1 MSMSQPLLEVKD
13 LRVSFKAKKKT
24 TNIVA
29 GLSFKVEKGK
39 TLCIVGE
46 SGCGKS
52 MTSLSVMG
60 LLPKTGELEGEVLL
74 KGENLATKT
83 MKQMSKIRGKQL
95 SMIFQEPMT
104 SLNPVQTVGKQI
116 SESIMIHEQ
125 VGKKEARV
133 KAIDMLKLVGI
144 PSPEKRVDA
153 YPHEL
158 SGGMRQRVMIAI
170 ALSCNPE
177 LLIADEPTTALDVTI
192 QAQILDLM
200 KNLQKE
206 FEMGIIMI
214 THDLAVVYEMADT
227 VLVMYAGKAV
237 EYGDRKA
244 IFSNPKHPYTQGLLQ
259 CIPDVDD
266 EEEREEL
273 FVIKGS
279 VPSPDKMP
287 TGCRFVDRCPFAQ
300 EMCVDNAPPL
310 VSEEDSNHL
319 VSCWKY
325 TDSWIAEKEGEL
337 NESIS
342 REIAASK
349 SS

>member
-1 MSMSQPLLEVKD
+1 MTQPLLEVND
-13 LRVSFKAKKKT
+13 LRVSFKTKKKT

-29 GLSFKVEKGK
+29 GLSFIVEKGK

-60 LLPKTGELEGEVLL
+60 LLPKTGEVTGEILL
-74 KGENLATKT
+74 KGENLAGKS
-83 MKQMSKIRGKQL
+83 MKQMSKIRGNQI

-116 SESIMIHEQ
+116 AETIILHQ
-125 VGKKEARV
+125 KLNKKDARE
-133 KAIDMLKLVGI
+133 KAIDMLRLVGI
-144 PSPEKRVDA
+144 PSPEKRIDA

-200 KNLQKE
+200 KKLQDE
-206 FEMGIIMI
+206 LEMGIIMI
-214 THDLAVVYEMADT
+214 THDLAVVSEMADS

-237 EYGDRKA
+237 EYGSRKS
-244 IFSNPKHPYTQGLLQ
+244 IFENPLHPYTQGLLQ
-259 CIPDVDD
+259 CIPDVDE
-266 EEEREEL
+266 EEERDEL

-279 VPSPDKMP
+279 VPSPDNMP
-287 TGCRFVDRCPFAQ
+287 VGCRFVDRCPYAQ
-300 EMCVDNAPPL
+300 SLCREKAPSLDVVEGPH
-310 VSEEDSNHL
+310 S

-325 TDSWIAEKEGEL
+325 TDEWIKEREGEL
-337 NESIS
+337 YESAT
-342 REIAASK
+342 REIAATK

>member
-1 MSMSQPLLEVKD
+1 MTQSLLEVKD
-13 LRVSFKAKKKT
+13 LKVSFVGKKKT

-29 GLSFKVEKGK
+29 GLSFAVEKGK

-60 LLPKTGELEGEVLL
+60 LLPKTGRIEGEILL
-74 KGENLATKT
+74 KGENLASKS
-83 MKQMSKIRGKQL
+83 MKQMSKIRGNQV

-116 SESIMIHEQ
+116 AETIIIHQ
-125 VGKKEARV
+125 NVNKKEARL
-133 KAIDMLKLVGI
+133 KAIEMLKLVGI

-206 FEMGIIMI
+206 LDMGIIMI
-214 THDLAVVYEMADT
+214 THDLAVVSEMADT

-237 EYGDRKA
+237 EYGSRNAVFNK
-244 IFSNPKHPYTQGLLQ
+244 PLHPYTQGLMK
-259 CIPDVDD
+259 CIPDVDA
-266 EEEREEL
+266 EEEVEEL

-279 VPSPDKMP
+279 VPSPDEMP
-287 TGCRFVDRCPFAQ
+287 KGCRFVDRCPFAQ
-300 EMCVDNAPPL
+300 EICRNHAPE
-310 VSEEDSNHL
+310 VTTMEEQHA

-325 TDSWIAEKEGEL
+325 TDKWDEKEGEL
-337 NESIS
+337 NESSI
-342 REIAASK
+342 REIAATK

>member
-1 MSMSQPLLEVKD
+1 MTQPLLEVKN
-13 LRVSFKAKKKT
+13 LKVSFAGKKKT

-29 GLSFKVEKGK
+29 GLSFNVEKGK

-60 LLPKTGELEGEVLL
+60 LLPKTGEIEGEILL
-74 KGENLATKT
+74 KGDNLTEKS
-83 MKQMSKIRGKQL
+83 MKQMSKIRGNQI

-116 SESIMIHEQ
+116 AETIILHQKVS
-125 VGKKEARV
+125 KKEARQ
-133 KAIDMLKLVGI
+133 KAVEMLQLVGI
-144 PSPEKRVDA
+144 PSPDKRIDA

-206 FEMGIIMI
+206 LDMGIIMI
-214 THDLAVVYEMADT
+214 THDLAVVSEMADT

-237 EYGDRKA
+237 EYGSRTS
-244 IFSNPKHPYTQGLLQ
+244 IFNNPLHPYTQGLMK
-259 CIPDVDD
+259 CIPDVDA
-266 EEEREEL
+266 EEDVEEL

-279 VPSPDKMP
+279 VPSPDAMP
-287 TGCRFVDRCPFAQ
+287 AGCRFEDRCPYVQDICRAQ
-300 EMCVDNAPPL
+300 SPDLEQA
-310 VSEEDSNHL
+310 DSQHT

-325 TDSWIAEKEGEL
+325 TNLWEEGEK
-337 NESIS
+337 NGPAIS
-342 REIAASK
+342 EVAVGK

>member
-1 MSMSQPLLEVKD
+1 MTQPLLEVKD
-13 LRVSFKAKKKT
+13 LKVSFAGKKKK

-29 GLSFKVEKGK
+29 GLSFNVEKGK

-60 LLPKTGELEGEVLL
+60 LLPKTGEVEGEILL
-74 KGENLATKT
+74 KGDNLTEKS
-83 MKQMSKIRGKQL
+83 MKQMSKIRGNQI

-116 SESIMIHEQ
+116 AETIILHQ
-125 VGKKEARV
+125 NTGKKEARQ
-133 KAIDMLKLVGI
+133 KAIEMLQLVGI
-144 PSPEKRVDA
+144 PSPEKRIDA

-200 KNLQKE
+200 KNLQKDLD
-206 FEMGIIMI
+206 MGIIMI
-214 THDLAVVYEMADT
+214 THDLAVVSEMADT

-237 EYGDRKA
+237 EYGSRDS
-244 IFSNPKHPYTQGLLQ
+244 IFKNPLHPYTQGLMK
-259 CIPDVDD
+259 CIPDVDAD
-266 EEEREEL
+266 EDVEEL

-279 VPSPDKMP
+279 VPSPEAMP
-287 TGCRFVDRCPFAQ
+287 AGCRFADRCPFAQ
-300 EMCVDNAPPL
+300 EVCRTHSPDL
-310 VSEEDSNHL
+310 VQADPQHT

-325 TDSWIAEKEGEL
+325 TDQWKEGET
-337 NESIS
+337 NGAAI
-342 REIAASK
+342 REIAVSK

>member
-1 MSMSQPLLEVKD
+1 MTQALLEVKD
-13 LRVSFKAKKKT
+13 LRVSFVGKKKT

-29 GLSFKVEKGK
+29 GLSFQVEKGK

-60 LLPKTGELEGEVLL
+60 LLPKTGEIEGEILL
-74 KGENLATKT
+74 KGDDLTNKS
-83 MKQMSKIRGKQL
+83 MKQMSKIRGNQI

-116 SESIMIHEQ
+116 AETIILHQ
-125 VGKKEARV
+125 NLNKKEARE
-133 KAIDMLKLVGI
+133 KAIDMLRLVGI
-144 PSPEKRVDA
+144 PSPEKRIDA

-200 KNLQKE
+200 KKLQKDLD
-206 FEMGIIMI
+206 MGIIMI
-214 THDLAVVYEMADT
+214 THDLAVVSEMADT

-237 EYGDRKA
+237 EYGTRDA
-244 IFSNPKHPYTQGLLQ
+244 VFNNPSHPYTQGLMK
-259 CIPDVDD
+259 CIPDVDS
-266 EEEREEL
+266 EEEVEEL

-279 VPSPDKMP
+279 VPSPDAMP
-287 TGCRFVDRCPFAQ
+287 AGCRFFDRCPHAK
-300 EMCVDNAPPL
+300 EICKMNAPGIT
-310 VSEEDSNHL
+310 SIDGQHS

-325 TDSWIAEKEGEL
+325 TDKWEGEGH
-337 NESIS
+337 ESSI
-342 REIAASK
+342 REIAVSK

>member
-1 MSMSQPLLEVKD
+1 MTQPLLEVKD
-13 LRVSFKAKKKT
+13 LKVSFAGKKKT

-52 MTSLSVMG
+52 MSSLSVMG
-60 LLPKTGELEGEVLL
+60 LLPKTGEVEGEILL
-74 KGENLATKT
+74 KGDNLTEKS
-83 MKQMSKIRGKQL
+83 MKQMSKIRGNQI

-116 SESIMIHEQ
+116 AETIILHQ
-125 VGKKEARV
+125 NAGKKEARQ
-133 KAIDMLKLVGI
+133 KAIEMLQLVGI
-144 PSPEKRVDA
+144 PSPEKRIDA

-200 KNLQKE
+200 KNLQKDLD
-206 FEMGIIMI
+206 MGIIMI
-214 THDLAVVYEMADT
+214 THDLAVVSEMADT

-237 EYGDRKA
+237 EYGSRDS
-244 IFSNPKHPYTQGLLQ
+244 IFKNPLHPYTQGLMK
-259 CIPDVDD
+259 CIPDVDAD
-266 EEEREEL
+266 EDVEEL

-279 VPSPDKMP
+279 VPSPEAMP
-287 TGCRFVDRCPFAQ
+287 AGCRFVDRCPFAQ
-300 EMCVDNAPPL
+300 EICRTHSPDLEQADPQ
-310 VSEEDSNHL
+310 HT

-325 TDSWIAEKEGEL
+325 TDQWKEGET
-337 NESIS
+337 NGAAI
-342 REIAASK
+342 REIAVSK

>member
-1 MSMSQPLLEVKD
+1 MTQPLLEVKD
-13 LRVSFKAKKKT
+13 LKVSFAGKKKK

-29 GLSFKVEKGK
+29 GLSFNVEKGK

-60 LLPKTGELEGEVLL
+60 LLPKTGEVEGDILL
-74 KGENLATKT
+74 KGDNLTEKS
-83 MKQMSKIRGKQL
+83 MKQMSKIRGNQI

-116 SESIMIHEQ
+116 AETIILHQ
-125 VGKKEARV
+125 NAGKKEARQ
-133 KAIDMLKLVGI
+133 KAIEMLQLVGI
-144 PSPEKRVDA
+144 PSPEKRIDA

-200 KNLQKE
+200 KNLQKDLD
-206 FEMGIIMI
+206 MGIIMI
-214 THDLAVVYEMADT
+214 THDLAVVSEMADT

-237 EYGDRKA
+237 EYGSRDS
-244 IFSNPKHPYTQGLLQ
+244 IFKNPLHPYTQGLMK
-259 CIPDVDD
+259 CIPDVDAD
-266 EEEREEL
+266 EDVEEL

-279 VPSPDKMP
+279 VPSPEAMP
-287 TGCRFVDRCPFAQ
+287 AGCRFADRCPFAQ
-300 EMCVDNAPPL
+300 EVCRTHSPDL
-310 VSEEDSNHL
+310 VQADPQHT

-325 TDSWIAEKEGEL
+325 TDQWKEGET
-337 NESIS
+337 NGAAI
-342 REIAASK
+342 REIAVSK

>member
-1 MSMSQPLLEVKD
+1 MTQSLLNVNN
-13 LRVSFKAKKKT
+13 LRVSFSNKKKT

-29 GLSFKVEKGK
+29 GLSFQVEKGK

-52 MTSLSVMG
+52 MTSLSIMG
-60 LLPKTGELEGEVLL
+60 LLPENGKIEGDILL
-74 KGENLATKT
+74 KGENLTAKST
-83 MKQMSKIRGKQL
+83 KQMSKIRGNQI

-116 SESIMIHEQ
+116 AETIILHQDVS
-125 VGKKEARV
+125 KKEARV
-133 KAIDMLKLVGI
+133 KAIDMLRLVGI
-144 PSPEKRVDA
+144 PSPEKRIDA

-200 KNLQKE
+200 KNLQHE
-206 FEMGIIMI
+206 LEMGIIMI
-214 THDLAVVYEMADT
+214 THDLAVVSEMADT

-237 EYGDRKA
+237 EYGSKA
-244 IFSNPKHPYTQGLLQ
+244 SVFSNPLHPYTQGLMK
-259 CIPDVDD
+259 CIPDVDA
-266 EEEREEL
+266 EEDVEEL

-279 VPSPDKMP
+279 VPSPDAMP
-287 TGCRFVDRCPFAQ
+287 AGCRFVDRCPFAQ
-300 EMCVDNAPPL
+300 EMCRHHAPEIAT
-310 VSEEDSNHL
+310 VNEEHS

-325 TDSWIAEKEGEL
+325 TDKWNSNKEGDIYDFIS
-337 NESIS
+337 ES
-342 REIAASK
+342 AAAK

>member
-1 MSMSQPLLEVKD
+1 MTQQPLLEVKN
-13 LRVSFKAKKKT
+13 LKVSFAGKMKT

-29 GLSFKVEKGK
+29 GLSFNVEKGK

-60 LLPKTGELEGEVLL
+60 LLPKTGEVEGEILL
-74 KGENLATKT
+74 KGDNLTEKS
-83 MKQMSKIRGKQL
+83 MKQMSKIRGNQI

-116 SESIMIHEQ
+116 AETIILHQ
-125 VGKKEARV
+125 NAGKKEARQ
-133 KAIDMLKLVGI
+133 KAIEMLQLVGI
-144 PSPEKRVDA
+144 PSPEKRIDA

-200 KNLQKE
+200 KNLQKDLD
-206 FEMGIIMI
+206 MGIIMI
-214 THDLAVVYEMADT
+214 THDLAVVSEMADT

-237 EYGDRKA
+237 EYGSRDS
-244 IFSNPKHPYTQGLLQ
+244 IFKNPLHPYTQGLMK
-259 CIPDVDD
+259 CIPDVDAD
-266 EEEREEL
+266 EDVEEL

-279 VPSPDKMP
+279 VPSPEAMP
-287 TGCRFVDRCPFAQ
+287 AGCRFADRCPFAQ
-300 EMCVDNAPPL
+300 EICRTHSPDLEQADPQ
-310 VSEEDSNHL
+310 HT

-325 TDSWIAEKEGEL
+325 TDQWKEGET
-337 NESIS
+337 NGAAI
-342 REIAASK
+342 REIAVSK

>member
-1 MSMSQPLLEVKD
+1 MTQPLLEVKD
-13 LRVSFKAKKKT
+13 LKVSFAGKKKK

-60 LLPKTGELEGEVLL
+60 LLPKTGEAEGEILL
-74 KGENLATKT
+74 KGDNLTEKS
-83 MKQMSKIRGKQL
+83 MKQMSKIRGNQI

-116 SESIMIHEQ
+116 AETIILHQ
-125 VGKKEARV
+125 NAGKKEARQ
-133 KAIDMLKLVGI
+133 KAIEMLQLVGI
-144 PSPEKRVDA
+144 PSPEKRIDA

-200 KNLQKE
+200 KNLQKDLD
-206 FEMGIIMI
+206 MGIIMI
-214 THDLAVVYEMADT
+214 THDLAVVSEMADT

-237 EYGDRKA
+237 EYGSRDS
-244 IFSNPKHPYTQGLLQ
+244 IFKNPLHPYTQGLMK
-259 CIPDVDD
+259 CIPDVDAD
-266 EEEREEL
+266 EDVEEL

-279 VPSPDKMP
+279 VPSPEAMP
-287 TGCRFVDRCPFAQ
+287 AGCRFADRCPFAQ
-300 EMCVDNAPPL
+300 EICRTHSPDLEQADPQ
-310 VSEEDSNHL
+310 HT

-325 TDSWIAEKEGEL
+325 TDQWKEGET
-337 NESIS
+337 NGAAI
-342 REIAASK
+342 REIAVSK

>member
-1 MSMSQPLLEVKD
+1 MTQPLLEVKN
-13 LRVSFKAKKKT
+13 LKVSFAGKKKT

-29 GLSFKVEKGK
+29 GLSFNVEKGK

-60 LLPKTGELEGEVLL
+60 LLLKTGEIEGEILL
-74 KGENLATKT
+74 KGDNLTEKS
-83 MKQMSKIRGKQL
+83 MKQMSKIRGNQI

-116 SESIMIHEQ
+116 AETIILHQKVS
-125 VGKKEARV
+125 KKEARQ
-133 KAIDMLKLVGI
+133 KAVEMLQLVGI
-144 PSPEKRVDA
+144 PSPDKRIDA

-206 FEMGIIMI
+206 LDMGIIMI
-214 THDLAVVYEMADT
+214 THDLAVVSEMADT

-237 EYGDRKA
+237 EYGSRTS
-244 IFSNPKHPYTQGLLQ
+244 IFNNPLHPYTQGLMK
-259 CIPDVDD
+259 CIPDVDA
-266 EEEREEL
+266 EEDVEEL

-279 VPSPDKMP
+279 VPSPDAMP
-287 TGCRFVDRCPFAQ
+287 AGCRFADRCPYVQDICRAQ
-300 EMCVDNAPPL
+300 SPDLEQVD
-310 VSEEDSNHL
+310 SHHT

-325 TDSWIAEKEGEL
+325 TNLWEEGEK
-337 NESIS
+337 NGPAIS
-342 REIAASK
+342 EVAVGK

>member
-1 MSMSQPLLEVKD
+1 MTQPLLEVKN
-13 LRVSFKAKKKT
+13 LKVSFAGKKKS

-29 GLSFKVEKGK
+29 GLSFNVGKGK

-60 LLPKTGELEGEVLL
+60 LLPKTGEAEGEILL
-74 KGENLATKT
+74 KGENLTDKS
-83 MKQMSKIRGKQL
+83 MKQMSKIRGNQI

-116 SESIMIHEQ
+116 AETIILHQ
-125 VGKKEARV
+125 NVTKKEARQ
-133 KAIDMLKLVGI
+133 KAIEMLQLVGI
-144 PSPEKRVDA
+144 PSPEKRIDA

-200 KNLQKE
+200 KNLQKDLD
-206 FEMGIIMI
+206 MGIIMI
-214 THDLAVVYEMADT
+214 THDLAVVSEMADT

-237 EYGDRKA
+237 EYGTRKS
-244 IFSNPKHPYTQGLLQ
+244 IFNNPMHPYTQGLMK
-259 CIPDVDD
+259 CIPDVDA
-266 EEEREEL
+266 EEDVEEL

-279 VPSPDKMP
+279 VPSPDAMP
-287 TGCRFVDRCPFAQ
+287 AGCRFADRCPHVQEICRAQ
-300 EMCVDNAPPL
+300 SPDLEQVDL
-310 VSEEDSNHL
+310 DHT

-325 TDSWIAEKEGEL
+325 TDLWKEGEA
-337 NESIS
+337 NGPAIS
-342 REIAASK
+342 EVAVGK

>member
-1 MSMSQPLLEVKD
+1 MTQPLLEVKN
-13 LRVSFKAKKKT
+13 LKVSFAGKKKT

-29 GLSFKVEKGK
+29 GLSFNVEKGK

-60 LLPKTGELEGEVLL
+60 LLPKTGEIEGEILL
-74 KGENLATKT
+74 KGDNLTEKS
-83 MKQMSKIRGKQL
+83 MKQMSKIRGNQI

-116 SESIMIHEQ
+116 AETIILHQKVS
-125 VGKKEARV
+125 KKEARQ
-133 KAIDMLKLVGI
+133 KAVEMLQLVGI
-144 PSPEKRVDA
+144 PSPDKRIDA

-206 FEMGIIMI
+206 LDMGIIMI
-214 THDLAVVYEMADT
+214 THDLAVVSEMADT

-237 EYGDRKA
+237 EYGSRTS
-244 IFSNPKHPYTQGLLQ
+244 IFNNPLHPYTQGLMK
-259 CIPDVDD
+259 CIPDVDA
-266 EEEREEL
+266 EEDVEEL

-279 VPSPDKMP
+279 VPSPDAMP
-287 TGCRFVDRCPFAQ
+287 AGCRFADRCPYVQDICRAQ
-300 EMCVDNAPPL
+300 SPDFEQVD
-310 VSEEDSNHL
+310 SHHT

-325 TDSWIAEKEGEL
+325 TNLWEEGEK
-337 NESIS
+337 NGPAIS
-342 REIAASK
+342 EVAVGK

>member
-1 MSMSQPLLEVKD
+1 MTQPLLEVKN
-13 LRVSFKAKKKT
+13 LKVSFAGKKKT

-29 GLSFKVEKGK
+29 GLSFNVEKGK

-60 LLPKTGELEGEVLL
+60 LLPKTGEIEGEILL
-74 KGENLATKT
+74 KGDNLTEKS
-83 MKQMSKIRGKQL
+83 MKQMSKIRGNQI

-116 SESIMIHEQ
+116 AETIILHQKVS
-125 VGKKEARV
+125 KKEARQ
-133 KAIDMLKLVGI
+133 KAVEMLQLVGI
-144 PSPEKRVDA
+144 PSPDKRIDA

-206 FEMGIIMI
+206 LDMGIIMI
-214 THDLAVVYEMADT
+214 THDLAVVSEMADT

-237 EYGDRKA
+237 EYGSRTS
-244 IFSNPKHPYTQGLLQ
+244 IFNNPLHPYTQGLMK
-259 CIPDVDD
+259 CIPDVDA
-266 EEEREEL
+266 EEDVEEL

-279 VPSPDKMP
+279 VPSPDAMP
-287 TGCRFVDRCPFAQ
+287 AGCRFADRCPYVKDICRAQ
-300 EMCVDNAPPL
+300 SPDLEQA
-310 VSEEDSNHL
+310 DSQHT

-325 TDSWIAEKEGEL
+325 TNLWEEGEK
-337 NESIS
+337 NGPAIS
-342 REIAASK
+342 EVAVGK

>member
-1 MSMSQPLLEVKD
+1 MTQSLLEVKD
-13 LRVSFKAKKKT
+13 LKVSFVGKKKT

-29 GLSFKVEKGK
+29 GLSFAVEKGK

-60 LLPKTGELEGEVLL
+60 LLPKTGRIEGEILL
-74 KGENLATKT
+74 KGENLASKS
-83 MKQMSKIRGKQL
+83 MKQMSKIRGNQV

-116 SESIMIHEQ
+116 AETIIIHQ
-125 VGKKEARV
+125 NVNKKEARL
-133 KAIDMLKLVGI
+133 KAIEMLKLVGI

-206 FEMGIIMI
+206 LDMGIIMI
-214 THDLAVVYEMADT
+214 THDLAVVSEMADT

-237 EYGDRKA
+237 EYGSRNEV
-244 IFSNPKHPYTQGLLQ
+244 FNNPLHPYTQGLMK
-259 CIPDVDD
+259 CIPDVDA
-266 EEEREEL
+266 EEEVEEL

-279 VPSPDKMP
+279 VPSPDEMP
-287 TGCRFVDRCPFAQ
+287 KGCRFVDRCPFAQ
-300 EMCVDNAPPL
+300 EICRNHAPK
-310 VSEEDSNHL
+310 VTAMEEQHA

-325 TDSWIAEKEGEL
+325 TDKWDEKEGEL
-337 NESIS
+337 NESSI
-342 REIAASK
+342 REIAATK

>member
-1 MSMSQPLLEVKD
+1 MTQTLLEVKD
-13 LRVSFKAKKKT
+13 LKVSFVGKKKT

-29 GLSFKVEKGK
+29 GLSFTVEKGK

-60 LLPKTGELEGEVLL
+60 LLPKTGEIEGEILL
-74 KGENLATKT
+74 KGENLAGKS
-83 MKQMSKIRGKQL
+83 MKQMSKIRGNQV

-116 SESIMIHEQ
+116 AETIILHQ
-125 VGKKEARV
+125 NLNKKEARL
-133 KAIDMLKLVGI
+133 KAIEMLKLVGI

-200 KNLQKE
+200 KNLQKDLD
-206 FEMGIIMI
+206 MGIIMI
-214 THDLAVVYEMADT
+214 THDLAVVSEMADT

-237 EYGDRKA
+237 EYGSRNSV
-244 IFSNPKHPYTQGLLQ
+244 FNNPLHPYTQGLMK
-259 CIPDVDD
+259 CIPDVDTED
-266 EEEREEL
+266 DVEEL

-279 VPSPDKMP
+279 VPSPDAMP
-287 TGCRFVDRCPFAQ
+287 KGCRFVDRCPYAQ
-300 EMCVDNAPPL
+300 EICR
-310 VSEEDSNHL
+310 NHVPNITSIESQHA

-325 TDSWIAEKEGEL
+325 TDKWNEKEGEL
-337 NESIS
+337 NESSI
-342 REIAASK
+342 REIAATK

>member
-1 MSMSQPLLEVKD
+1 MTQPLLEVKD
-13 LRVSFKAKKKT
+13 LKVSFAGKKKK

-29 GLSFKVEKGK
+29 GLSFNVEKGK

-60 LLPKTGELEGEVLL
+60 LLPKTGEVEGEILL
-74 KGENLATKT
+74 KGDNLTEKS
-83 MKQMSKIRGKQL
+83 MKQMSKIRGNQI

-116 SESIMIHEQ
+116 AETIILHQ
-125 VGKKEARV
+125 NAGKKEARQ
-133 KAIDMLKLVGI
+133 KAIEMLQLVGI
-144 PSPEKRVDA
+144 PSPEKRIDA

-200 KNLQKE
+200 KNLQKDLD
-206 FEMGIIMI
+206 MGIIMI
-214 THDLAVVYEMADT
+214 THDLAVVSEMADT

-237 EYGDRKA
+237 EYGSRDS
-244 IFSNPKHPYTQGLLQ
+244 IFKNPLHPYTQGLMK
-259 CIPDVDD
+259 CIPDVDAD
-266 EEEREEL
+266 EDVEEL

-279 VPSPDKMP
+279 VPSPEAMP
-287 TGCRFVDRCPFAQ
+287 AGCRFADRCPFAQ
-300 EMCVDNAPPL
+300 EVCRTHSPDL
-310 VSEEDSNHL
+310 VQADPQHT

-325 TDSWIAEKEGEL
+325 TDQWKEGET
-337 NESIS
+337 NGAAI
-342 REIAASK
+342 REIAVSK

>member
-1 MSMSQPLLEVKD
+1 MTQPLLEVKN
-13 LRVSFKAKKKT
+13 LKVSFAGKKKT

-29 GLSFKVEKGK
+29 GLSFNVEKGK

-60 LLPKTGELEGEVLL
+60 LLPKTGEIEGEILL
-74 KGENLATKT
+74 KGDNLTEKS
-83 MKQMSKIRGKQL
+83 MKQMSKIRGNQI

-116 SESIMIHEQ
+116 AETIILHQKVS
-125 VGKKEARV
+125 KKEARQ
-133 KAIDMLKLVGI
+133 KAVEMLQLVGI
-144 PSPEKRVDA
+144 PSPDKRIDA

-200 KNLQKE
+200 KNLQKDLD
-206 FEMGIIMI
+206 MGIIMI
-214 THDLAVVYEMADT
+214 THDLAVVSEMADT

-237 EYGDRKA
+237 EYGSRTS
-244 IFSNPKHPYTQGLLQ
+244 IFNNPLHPYTQGLMK
-259 CIPDVDD
+259 CIPDVDA
-266 EEEREEL
+266 EEDVEEL

-279 VPSPDKMP
+279 VPSPDAMP
-287 TGCRFVDRCPFAQ
+287 AGCRFADRCPYVQDICRAQ
-300 EMCVDNAPPL
+300 SPDLEQVD
-310 VSEEDSNHL
+310 SHHT

-325 TDSWIAEKEGEL
+325 TNLWEEGEK
-337 NESIS
+337 NGPAIS
-342 REIAASK
+342 EVAVGK

>member
-1 MSMSQPLLEVKD
+1 MTQPLLEVKN
-13 LRVSFKAKKKT
+13 LKVSFAGKKKT

-29 GLSFKVEKGK
+29 GLSFNVEKGK

-60 LLPKTGELEGEVLL
+60 LLPKTGEIEGEILL
-74 KGENLATKT
+74 KGDNLTEKS
-83 MKQMSKIRGKQL
+83 MKQMSKIRGNQI

-116 SESIMIHEQ
+116 AETIILHQKVS
-125 VGKKEARV
+125 KKEARQ
-133 KAIDMLKLVGI
+133 KAVEMLQLVGI
-144 PSPEKRVDA
+144 PSPDKRIDA

-206 FEMGIIMI
+206 LDMGIIMI
-214 THDLAVVYEMADT
+214 THDLAVVSEMADT

-237 EYGDRKA
+237 EYGSRTS
-244 IFSNPKHPYTQGLLQ
+244 IFNNPLHPYTQGLMK
-259 CIPDVDD
+259 CIPDVDA
-266 EEEREEL
+266 EEDVEEL

-279 VPSPDKMP
+279 VPSPDAMP
-287 TGCRFVDRCPFAQ
+287 AGCRFADRCPYVQDICRAQ
-300 EMCVDNAPPL
+300 SPDLEQVD
-310 VSEEDSNHL
+310 SHHT

-325 TDSWIAEKEGEL
+325 TNLWEEGEK
-337 NESIS
+337 NGPAIS
-342 REIAASK
+342 EVAVGK

>member
-1 MSMSQPLLEVKD
+1 MSNSLLEVKD
-13 LRVSFKAKKKT
+13 LKVSFVGKKKT

-29 GLSFKVEKGK
+29 GLSFTVEKGK

-60 LLPKTGELEGEVLL
+60 LLPETGEIEGEILL
-74 KGENLATKT
+74 KGENLAGKS
-83 MKQMSKIRGKQL
+83 MKQMSKIRGNQV

-116 SESIMIHEQ
+116 AETIIIHQ
-125 VGKKEARV
+125 NLNKKEAKL
-133 KAIDMLKLVGI
+133 KAIEMLKLVGI

-200 KNLQKE
+200 KNLQKDLD
-206 FEMGIIMI
+206 MGIIMI
-214 THDLAVVYEMADT
+214 THDLAVVSEMADT

-237 EYGDRKA
+237 EYGSRKTV
-244 IFSNPKHPYTQGLLQ
+244 FNNPLHPYTQGLMR
-259 CIPDVDD
+259 CIPDVDAED
-266 EEEREEL
+266 NVEEL

-279 VPSPDKMP
+279 VPSPDAMP
-287 TGCRFVDRCPFAQ
+287 KGCRFVDRCPYAQ
-300 EMCVDNAPPL
+300 EICRSHAPDIT
-310 VSEEDSNHL
+310 SIEEQHA

-325 TDSWIAEKEGEL
+325 TDKWNEKEGEL
-337 NESIS
+337 NESSI
-342 REIAASK
+342 REIAATK

>member
-1 MSMSQPLLEVKD
+1 MTNSLLEVKD
-13 LRVSFKAKKKT
+13 LRVSFKSKKKT

-29 GLSFKVEKGK
+29 GLSFQVEKGK

-60 LLPKTGELEGEVLL
+60 LLPKTGFTEGEILL
-74 KGENLATKT
+74 KGENLTDKS
-83 MKQMSKIRGKQL
+83 MKQMSKIRGNQI

-116 SESIMIHEQ
+116 AETIILHQNLS
-125 VGKKEARV
+125 KKDARE
-133 KAIDMLKLVGI
+133 KAIDMLRLVGI
-144 PSPEKRVDA
+144 PSPEKRIDS

-200 KNLQKE
+200 KNLQE
-206 FEMGIIMI
+206 ELDMGIIMI
-214 THDLAVVYEMADT
+214 THDLAVVSEMADT

-237 EYGDRKA
+237 EHGSRKQ
-244 IFSNPKHPYTQGLLQ
+244 IFENPSHPYTQGLLK

-266 EEEREEL
+266 EEDREEL

-279 VPSPDKMP
+279 VPSPDAMP
-287 TGCRFVDRCPFAQ
+287 VGCRFADRCPFAQ
-300 EMCVDNAPPL
+300 DLCREKAPSLVEVAEGHAVD
-310 VSEEDSNHL
+310 
-319 VSCWKY
+319 CWKY
-325 TDSWIAEKEGEL
+325 TDEWKTEKEGEL
-337 NESIS
+337 YESSI
-342 REIAASK
+342 REIAATK

>member
-1 MSMSQPLLEVKD
+1 MTQPLLEVKD
-13 LRVSFKAKKKT
+13 LKVSFAGKKKT

-60 LLPKTGELEGEVLL
+60 LLPKTGEVEGEILL
-74 KGENLATKT
+74 KGNNLTEKS
-83 MKQMSKIRGKQL
+83 MKQMSKIRGNQI

-116 SESIMIHEQ
+116 AETIILHQ
-125 VGKKEARV
+125 NAGKKEARQ
-133 KAIDMLKLVGI
+133 KAIEMLQLVGI
-144 PSPEKRVDA
+144 PSPEKRIDA

-200 KNLQKE
+200 KNLQKDLD
-206 FEMGIIMI
+206 MGIIMI
-214 THDLAVVYEMADT
+214 THDLAVVSEMADT

-237 EYGDRKA
+237 EYGSRDS
-244 IFSNPKHPYTQGLLQ
+244 IFKNPLHPYTQGLMK
-259 CIPDVDD
+259 CIPDVDAD
-266 EEEREEL
+266 EDVEEL

-279 VPSPDKMP
+279 VPSPESMP
-287 TGCRFVDRCPFAQ
+287 AGCRFADRCPFAQ
-300 EMCVDNAPPL
+300 EICRTHSPDLEQADPQ
-310 VSEEDSNHL
+310 HT

-325 TDSWIAEKEGEL
+325 TDQWKEGET
-337 NESIS
+337 NGAAI
-342 REIAASK
+342 REIAVSK

>member
-1 MSMSQPLLEVKD
+1 MTQPLLEVKD
-13 LRVSFKAKKKT
+13 LKVSFVGKKKT

-29 GLSFKVEKGK
+29 GLSFTVEKGK

-60 LLPKTGELEGEVLL
+60 LLPKTGQIKGEILL
-74 KGENLATKT
+74 KGENLAEKS
-83 MKQMSKIRGKQL
+83 MKQMSKIRGNQI

-116 SESIMIHEQ
+116 AETIIIHQ
-125 VGKKEARV
+125 NVNKKEAHQ
-133 KAIDMLKLVGI
+133 KAIEMLQLVGI

-200 KNLQKE
+200 KNLQQDLD
-206 FEMGIIMI
+206 MGIIMI
-214 THDLAVVYEMADT
+214 THDLAIVSEMADT

-237 EYGDRKA
+237 EYGSRKA
-244 IFSNPKHPYTQGLLQ
+244 VFNNPLHPYTQGLMK
-259 CIPDVDD
+259 CIPDVDA
-266 EEEREEL
+266 EEDVEEL

-279 VPSPDKMP
+279 VPSPDAMP
-287 TGCRFVDRCPFAQ
+287 AGCRFVDRCPYAQ
-300 EMCVDNAPPL
+300 EICKTHAPGINDID
-310 VSEEDSNHL
+310 EEHS

-325 TDSWIAEKEGEL
+325 TDKWIKEKEGEL
-337 NESIS
+337 YESSI
-342 REIAASK
+342 REIAATK

>member
-1 MSMSQPLLEVKD
+1 MTKSLLEVND
-13 LRVSFKAKKKT
+13 LKVSFASKKKK

-29 GLSFKVEKGK
+29 GLSFSVEKGQ

-60 LLPKTGELEGEVLL
+60 LLPKTGEIEGEILL
-74 KGENLATKT
+74 KGENLAGKS
-83 MKQMSKIRGKQL
+83 MKQMSKIRGNQI

-116 SESIMIHEQ
+116 AETIIIHQ
-125 VGKKEARV
+125 KLSKVEARQ
-133 KAIDMLKLVGI
+133 KAIEMLRLVGI
-144 PSPEKRVDA
+144 PSPEKRIDA

-192 QAQILDLM
+192 QAQILELM
-200 KNLQKE
+200 KNLQQE
-206 FEMGIIMI
+206 LEMGIIMI
-214 THDLAVVYEMADT
+214 THDLAVVSEMADK

-237 EYGDRKA
+237 EYGTRRA
-244 IFSNPKHPYTQGLLQ
+244 IFKNPLHPYTDGLMK
-259 CIPDVDD
+259 CIPSMDD
-266 EEEREEL
+266 ENEIKEL
-273 FVIKGS
+273 YVIKGS
-279 VPSPDKMP
+279 VPSPDAMP
-287 TGCRFVDRCPFAQ
+287 VGCRFADRCPFAQ
-300 EMCVDNAPPL
+300 GLCVESNPPL
-310 VSEEDSNHL
+310 VAVDQDHS

-325 TDSWIAEKEGEL
+325 TDKWIKEKEGEL
-337 NESIS
+337 YESSIS
-342 REIAASK
+342 EIASTK

>member
-1 MSMSQPLLEVKD
+1 MTESLLEVKN
-13 LRVSFKAKKKT
+13 LKVSFVGKKKT

-29 GLSFKVEKGK
+29 GLSFNVEKGK

-52 MTSLSVMG
+52 MTSLSIMG
-60 LLPKTGELEGEVLL
+60 LLPKTGKIEGEILL
-74 KGENLATKT
+74 KGENLADKS
-83 MKQMSKIRGKQL
+83 MKQMSKIRGNQI

-116 SESIMIHEQ
+116 AETIIIHQ
-125 VGKKEARV
+125 NLNKKEARQ
-133 KAIDMLKLVGI
+133 KAIEMLKLVGI

-200 KNLQKE
+200 KNLQNNLN
-206 FEMGIIMI
+206 MGIIMI
-214 THDLAVVYEMADT
+214 THDLAIVSEMADT
-227 VLVMYAGKAV
+227 VLVMYAGEAV
-237 EYGDRKA
+237 EYGSRNS
-244 IFSNPKHPYTQGLLQ
+244 IFNSPLHPYTQGLMK
-259 CIPDVDD
+259 CIPDVDG
-266 EEEREEL
+266 EEVEEL

-279 VPSPDKMP
+279 VPSPEAMP
-287 TGCRFVDRCPFAQ
+287 AGCRFVDRCPYAQ
-300 EMCVDNAPPL
+300 EICKTHAPITAI
-310 VSEEDSNHL
+310 EENHS
-319 VSCWKY
+319 VACWKY
-325 TDSWIAEKEGEL
+325 TDKWINEKEGEL
-337 NESIS
+337 YESAI
-342 REIAASK
+342 REIASAK

>member
-1 MSMSQPLLEVKD
+1 MTESLLEVKD
-13 LRVSFKAKKKT
+13 LKVSFASKKKK

-29 GLSFKVEKGK
+29 GLSFTVEKGK

-60 LLPKTGELEGEVLL
+60 LLPKTGELEGEIRL
-74 KGENLATKT
+74 KGENLIGKS
-83 MKQMSKIRGKQL
+83 MKQMSKIRGNQL

-116 SESIMIHEQ
+116 SETIIIHQ
-125 VGKKEARV
+125 KLTKAEARQ
-133 KAIDMLKLVGI
+133 KSIDMLKLVGI

-200 KNLQKE
+200 KQLQE
-206 FEMGIIMI
+206 ELEMGIILI
-214 THDLAVVYEMADT
+214 THDLAVVFEMADK

-237 EYGDRKA
+237 EYGTRKS
-244 IFSNPKHPYTQGLLQ
+244 IFENPLHPYTDGLMK
-259 CIPDVDD
+259 CIPDMDE

-273 FVIKGS
+273 YVIKGS
-279 VPSPDKMP
+279 VPTPDAMP
-287 TGCRFVDRCPFAQ
+287 AGCRFVDRCPYAQ
-300 EMCVDNAPPL
+300 EMCQENNPPL
-310 VSEEDSNHL
+310 VAIDEQHS

-325 TDSWIAEKEGEL
+325 TDEWNKEKEGEL
-337 NESIS
+337 NESSI
-342 REIAASK
+342 REIASAK